1 MTANKKK
8 INYPNQVGQ
17 IVRFHTPY
25 PDEDPEQL
33 YVLMEIFVY
42 DDELKP
48 KADIKALNTGWSFPP
63 VSTVFLED
71 LEIAEVDTTDLIGYK
86 VAVKKEDNSI
96 ISGRVVEVEKSKQIV
111 DLFKIENR
119 VESNVWMTIKDFSGN
134 LHRGALA
141 VLF

>member
-1 MTANKKK
+1 MTTNKKK
-8 INYPNQVGQ
+8 INCPSQVGQ

-33 YVLMEIFVY
+33 YVVMEMFIY

-63 VSTVFLED
+63 VSTVFSED

-134 LHRGALA
+134 LI
-141 VLF
+141 

>member
-1 MTANKKK
+1 MTTNKKK
-8 INYPNQVGQ
+8 INCPSQVGQ

-33 YVLMEIFVY
+33 YVVMEIFIY